1 MLLVADNKCWT
12 ADRLAKRGLPH
23 PELCP
28 LCDQEE
34 TNSRGLP
41 CCVSLKKKKEE
52 TINHLLLSC
61 VFSRQIWFSVMQ
73 RLGMQVLT
81 PQPDDHSFEDWWD
94 QVSRRV
100 ADQAKKGLNSVVIL
114 VAWSLCNHRNRCVFY
129 GLQPSLNELLLPL
142 ELYCIYGNWLGLEEL
157 LISSPCS
164 LTVRP
169 IGLLGQGLNSSK
181 G

>member
-1 MLLVADNKCWT
+1 M
-12 ADRLAKRGLPH
+12 GLYTH
-23 PELCP
+23 
-28 LCDQEE
+28 
-34 TNSRGLP
+34 GLNI
-41 CCVSLKKKKEE
+41 L
-52 TINHLLLSC
+52 
-61 VFSRQIWFSVMQ
+61 QQ
-73 RLGMQVLT
+73 LGMQVFFS
-81 PQPDDHSFEDWWD
+81 QPDDHSFEDWWD

-114 VAWSLCNHRNRCVFY
+114 VAWSLCNHRNRCVFD

>member
-1 MLLVADNKCWT
+1 MSILSN
-12 ADRLAKRGLPH
+12 
-23 PELCP
+23 
-28 LCDQEE
+28 QE
-34 TNSRGLP
+34 
-41 CCVSLKKKKEE
+41 EE

-164 LTVRP
+164 LTVSP
-169 IGLLGQGLNSSK
+169 IGLLGQGLNSLK